1 MAVPNYV
8 TKVQLPDST
17 IAVIKDSNVITV
29 SNPVLTAASGVFT
42 WTITDA
48 ASVGITPGIVDVY
61 DSSGNIVYPNILVN
75 SSNNVVITIKDTAN
89 QSTLAASTYKA
100 VIRG

>member
-1 MAVPNYV
+1 MAVPNYL

-17 IAVIKDSNVITV
+17 TVVIRDDNIIIV
-29 SNPVLTAASGVFT
+29 SNPSLTAASGVFT

-75 SSNNVVITIKDTAN
+75 ASNNVIITIKDTAN